1 MMNYSTLASAHQRGV
16 IVNSSIGVLFTVGRE
31 AISVVSF
38 QTRPP
43 LGWQHMKE
51 SPGLRSKVLYATH
64 VVIQIQFHLLVTP
77 PVKSPHPIKKAQM
90 VSLYGK
96 GVKKMLIV

>member
-1 MMNYSTLASAHQRGV
+1 MHYSLLANAHQKGT
-16 IVNSSIGVLFTVGRE
+16 IVKSSTGVLFTVGRE

-43 LGWQHMKE
+43 RGWQHMKE
-51 SPGLRSKVLYATH
+51 LPGHVSKVLYATH
-64 VVIQIQFHLLVTP
+64 VVIQIQFHLLMTP
-77 PVKSPHPIKKAQM
+77 PVRSPHPIKKAQM

-96 GVKKMLIV
+96 GVKKRLIV